1 MAAAIANISGLNF
14 LDGWYDGSL
23 HKIFFSD
30 IIDEKVKKQICSVLA
45 GYVWDKKN
53 PFVARHKQSVR
64 NLANLFSE

>member
-1 MAAAIANISGLNF
+1 MAAAIANRSGLNF

-45 GYVWDKKN
+45 GYVWDKKI
-53 PFVARHKQSVR
+53 H
-64 NLANLFSE
+64 L